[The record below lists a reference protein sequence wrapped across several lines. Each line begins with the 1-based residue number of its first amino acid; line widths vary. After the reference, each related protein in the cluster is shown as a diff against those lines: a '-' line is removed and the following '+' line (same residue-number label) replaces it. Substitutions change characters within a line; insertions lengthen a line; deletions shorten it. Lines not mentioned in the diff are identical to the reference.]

1 MRKHCYLFSRTI
13 LCTMFMLVPFRG
25 VVYGFSAKSQGS
37 AVEERQK
44 VSQVKNSEVRGVVT
58 DSKTGEP
65 LPGCAVKIKEAANG
79 VVANIDGRFKLSDYM
94 LYV

>member
-37 AVEERQK
+37 AVEEKQK

-58 DSKTGEP
+58 DSKPGEP
-65 LPGCAVKIKEAANG
+65 LPGCAVKVKGTSNG
-79 VVANIDGRFKLSDYM
+79 VVTNVGGKFKLSDNM